1 MKQFRYPEIGFSTS
15 GLYAV
20 TSSLE
25 RGLGHMQKSVFTAN
39 YTIFRQCLLDARARS
54 GLTQGE
60 LAERLG
66 QTQSWVSKVE
76 RGERRLDLVELR
88 EFCEGIGVPF
98 VEFVA
103 EFDKKAGR
111 K

>member
-1 MKQFRYPEIGFSTS
+1 ME
-15 GLYAV
+15 
-20 TSSLE
+20 
-25 RGLGHMQKSVFTAN
+25 KSVFTAN
-39 YTIFRQCLLDARARS
+39 YTIFRRCLLDARTRS

-88 EFCEGIGVPF
+88 EFCAGMGVSF

-103 EFDKKAGR
+103 EFDKQAAK